1 MKKGAVYP
9 GSFDPITNAHVD
21 IIQRGLKIFDK
32 IIVAVLDNP
41 KKRPLFSTRERVR
54 MIRDVF
60 PHRDDIEVK
69 AFRGLL
75 ADFLRRH
82 KIHTVIRGLRAVSD
96 FEYELQMAL
105 MNRTLDPAI
114 ETLFMMPSLHYTFL
128 SSSLVKEIVILGGS
142 VQGFVPAVVERRL
155 SDLTHKPKGLPHYV

>member
-1 MKKGAVYP
+1 
-9 GSFDPITNAHVD
+9 
-21 IIQRGLKIFDK
+21 
-32 IIVAVLDNP
+32 
-41 KKRPLFSTRERVR
+41 

-82 KIHTVIRGLRAVSD
+82 KIYTVIRGLRAVSD

-128 SSSLVKEIVILGGS
+128 SSSLVKEIVILGGG
-142 VQGFVPAVVERRL
+142 VRGFVPAVVERRL
-155 SDLTHKPKGLPHYV
+155 SDLTHKPRGLPHYV